1 MEQKQAYCQIK
12 KKHCQ
17 VFKAGHTSKYVDK
30 GEYYLGIEYRIFNSG
45 ALDIHDLRSGKGI
58 EILETEERFDI
69 RKIHKSNKNVLL
81 FLKNPKLLAD
91 F

>member
-1 MEQKQAYCQIK
+1 MEQKEVYCQIK

-17 VFKAGHTSKYVDK
+17 VFKAGHTSKFVDK

-45 ALDIHDLRSGKGI
+45 AVDIHNLRSGKGI
-58 EILETEERFDI
+58 EILETGELFDV
-69 RKIHKSNKNVLL
+69 RKIHKSKKNVLL
-81 FLKNPKLLAD
+81 FLKKPELLLN